1 MYSPVLG
8 LFYFL
13 GKEHMSTQVDMIVG
27 GGN

>member
-13 GKEHMSTQVDMIVG
+13 GKEPMSTQVDMIVG